1 MQTRLF
7 LGVAAITAL
16 AGGQAFAN
24 GDDRPV
30 TTGYFGAGYFHT
42 EADFNFDEDIV
53 IGEDIIAFEDIF
65 DDDFDDDGWGAEG
78 AAAFSLT
85 EDFGLQVAGVVR
97 DTRTTDTSW
106 SIDAHAYYRDDRM
119 LFGGFVG
126 GGEFSNNGNRVFV
139 SDGADIDFVDLV
151 PFLDNDDDSFWTIGA
166 EGEYYWPTWTLAAA
180 AAYAGFD
187 DDDDDAFSI
196 DGEAR
201 WFPMPDLRLEA
212 ELGWASFNN
221 GFGNFVFV
229 DDTNTIFI
237 IENDDDDDNVWN
249 VGVSGEWQFGGGP
262 ISVYAGYEHNE
273 FDSSDFS
280 TDVFSIGARI
290 NFGELTL
297 RERDQTGVSL
307 PGLSRFSS
315 SLGGD

>member
-30 TTGYFGAGYFHT
+30 VTGYFGAGYFHT
-42 EADFNFDEDIV
+42 EADFDFDD
-53 IGEDIIAFEDIF
+53 DIIIGDDIIFDDIF
-65 DDDFDDDGWGAEG
+65 DEDFDDDGWGAEG
-78 AAAFSLT
+78 AAAFTLAQ
-85 EDFGLQVAGVVR
+85 DIGLQVSGVVR
-97 DTRTTDTSW
+97 DTRSTDTSW
-106 SIDAHAYYRDDRM
+106 SIDAHANYRDDRM
-119 LFGGFVG
+119 LLGGFLG
-126 GGEFSNNGNRVFV
+126 GGEFSNHGTTVFV
-139 SDGADIDFVDLV
+139 SDLADIDFGALD
-151 PFLDNDDDSFWTIGA
+151 PFLDDDDDSFWTIGA
-166 EGEYYWPTWTLAAA
+166 EGEYYWPSWTLAAA
-180 AAYAGFD
+180 VSYADFD
-187 DDDDDAFSI
+187 DDDDDDAWSI

-201 WFPMPDLRLEA
+201 WFLTPDLRLEG

-221 GFGNFVFV
+221 GFGNFVVV
-229 DDTNTIFI
+229 DDTGTIFVF
-237 IENDDDDDNVWN
+237 ENDDDDDNVWS

-262 ISVYAGYEHNE
+262 LSVYAAYEHDE

-307 PGLSRFSS
+307 PGLSRFTAA
-315 SLGGD
+315 LGD